1 VAVELTHIAVF
12 HEAHRA
18 KFSLNRLDKIFLTR
32 TKDAAKKD

>member
-12 HEAHRA
+12 HEAHRIG
-18 KFSLNRLDKIFLTR
+18 FSLYRLDEIFLTR